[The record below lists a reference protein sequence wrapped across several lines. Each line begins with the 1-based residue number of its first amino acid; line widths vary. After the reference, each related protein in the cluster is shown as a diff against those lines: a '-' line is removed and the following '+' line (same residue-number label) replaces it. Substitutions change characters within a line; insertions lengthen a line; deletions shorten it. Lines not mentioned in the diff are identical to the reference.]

1 MLKKNLAILF
11 FLVILVISVHPLLAL
26 EVDDYVPA
34 SNVKGLSGYYFIDS
48 TQTLLKGELKA
59 ALFGIAFESDLN
71 NFKKGTVEA
80 VLSTGLLDGIETAM
94 VIPYFN
100 QSGNLSGIGDIQIS
114 GKVHWLDQ
122 ISEDIPS
129 LALALTVE
137 LPTGDQNKG
146 LRTVDSYGGDFELIA
161 DGKIDLIDYSF
172 SLTGEA
178 GVFAQDIGK
187 TREEKY
193 IRYGGGG
200 FFPLA
205 ESWVLLLEGTGTSK
219 YGINQ
224 DFGTVS
230 ASLRFFRNPFQ
241 LTGGIE
247 RTIPIGTNAPPKGTA
262 LHASIN
268 ISF

>member
-172 SLTGEA
+172 S
-178 GVFAQDIGK
+178 
-187 TREEKY
+187 
-193 IRYGGGG
+193 
-200 FFPLA
+200 
-205 ESWVLLLEGTGTSK
+205 
-219 YGINQ
+219 
-224 DFGTVS
+224 
-230 ASLRFFRNPFQ
+230 
-241 LTGGIE
+241 
-247 RTIPIGTNAPPKGTA
+247 
-262 LHASIN
+262 
-268 ISF
+268 